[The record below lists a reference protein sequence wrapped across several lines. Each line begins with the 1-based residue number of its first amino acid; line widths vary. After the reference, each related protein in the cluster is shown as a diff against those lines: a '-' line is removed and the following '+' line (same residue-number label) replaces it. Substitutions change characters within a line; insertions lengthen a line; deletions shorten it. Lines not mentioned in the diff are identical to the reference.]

1 MCDSNGL
8 QKYIKKTFLLSSGF
22 HHKSLIVITLT
33 CLFALLYKKKFFS
46 ARYNM
51 IKNFP
56 VLFHEN
62 LYKLAIFQKKQ
73 KKIYRNRKTRIDD
86 FDVIEV
92 NLLNFMLHNIIQ

>member
-8 QKYIKKTFLLSSGF
+8 QKKTFLLSSGF

-33 CLFALLYKKKFFS
+33 CLFALLYKKSFL

-62 LYKLAIFQKKQ
+62 LCKLAI
-73 KKIYRNRKTRIDD
+73 
-86 FDVIEV
+86 
-92 NLLNFMLHNIIQ
+92 L